1 MKAKDRLVL
10 VLDFPTL
17 EEAKV
22 MVETLGDTVSFYKV
36 GLELF
41 LNSKGEAVD
50 YLKSLG
56 KEVFLD
62 LKFHD
67 IPNTTTMAS
76 LFAARQNVKMF
87 NVHCSGGKKM
97 MERVAKEVK
106 ELNPDTITLGVTV
119 LTSFSEEDIKELFH
133 SEFSLKELAL
143 HWAKLTKASG
153 INGVV
158 CSPWEAKSI
167 KEVCGRD
174 FITVTPGIRPSWS
187 AANDQS
193 RIMTPSGALLN
204 GCDYL
209 VIGRPITGAKDPK
222 AAAERVLEEM
232 ETVLKA

>member
-1 MKAKDRLVL
+1 MNAKDRLVA
-10 VLDFPTL
+10 VLDYSTL
-17 EEAKV
+17 DEAKKL
-22 MVETLGDTVSFYKV
+22 VETLGDSVSFYKV

-76 LFAARQNVKMF
+76 LFAAKQKVKMF

-97 MERVAKEVK
+97 MSRVATEVK
-106 ELNPDTITLGVTV
+106 VLNPETITLGVTV
-119 LTSFSEEDIKELFH
+119 LTSFSEEDISELFK
-133 SEFSLKELAL
+133 SELSLKELAM
-143 HWAKLTKASG
+143 HWAKLAKESG
-153 INGVV
+153 LNGVV
-158 CSPWEAKSI
+158 CSPWEAKAI
-167 KEVCGRD
+167 KELCGTD
-174 FITVTPGIRPSWS
+174 FVTVTPGIRPAWS

-193 RIMTPSGALLN
+193 RIMTPAQALQN

-209 VIGRPITGAKDPK
+209 VIGRPITGAENPK
-222 AAAERVLEEM
+222 EAAERVLAEM
-232 ETVLKA
+232 RTVLK

>member
-1 MKAKDRLVL
+1 MNAKDRLVL

-17 EEAKV
+17 DEAKK

-87 NVHCSGGKKM
+87 NVHAAGGKKM
-97 MERVAKEVK
+97 MERIAKEV
-106 ELNPDTITLGVTV
+106 EALNPETITLAVTV
-119 LTSFSEEDIKELFH
+119 LTSFSEEEIAELYHSEFKIKEL
-133 SEFSLKELAL
+133 AM
-143 HWAKLTKASG
+143 HWAKMTKESG
-153 INGVV
+153 IKGVV
-158 CSPWEAKSI
+158 CSPWEAKAI
-167 KEVCGRD
+167 KELCGED
-174 FITVTPGIRPSWS
+174 FVTVTPGIRPAWS
-187 AANDQS
+187 VANDQS
-193 RIMTPSGALLN
+193 RIMTPAEALQN

-209 VIGRPITGAKDPK
+209 VIGRPITGAENPK
-222 AAAERVLEEM
+222 EAAERVLEEM
-232 ETVLKA
+232 RTVLNA